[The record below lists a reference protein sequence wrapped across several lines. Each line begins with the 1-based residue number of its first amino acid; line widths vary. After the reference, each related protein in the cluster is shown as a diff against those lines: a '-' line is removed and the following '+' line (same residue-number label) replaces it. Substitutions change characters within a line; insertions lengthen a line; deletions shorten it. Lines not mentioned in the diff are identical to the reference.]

1 MLESRDLGVEKVSP
15 RGGWCSVDSR
25 RDVGALTIDEGRKRG
40 GGLCHT
46 IGTVITGGE

>member
-15 RGGWCSVDSR
+15 RGVWCSVDSR
-25 RDVGALTIDEGRKRG
+25 RGVSALTIDQGR